1 MRGTVDDLLSPHPLE
16 RALPG
21 MFQGDDFTCRFVS
34 AFDVVVAPVF
44 STLDNLAA
52 YLDPDTAPEDFLDW
66 LAGWFGL
73 DLDATWAM
81 DRRRAAV
88 RDIVELYRWR
98 GTARGLQAQLAL
110 QLGADT
116 EVDVDDGGGV
126 SWSPVPGSD
135 LPGAASEQVVV
146 RVRVADPGT
155 VDLGRVE
162 AMVRAVTPA
171 HLVAVVEL
179 SPLVWTAPPTTKG
192 GGGGGKTKRAPK
204 AATDDTDPTVV
215 TDEATAEAT
224 NEEETP

>member
-1 MRGTVDDLLSPHPLE
+1 MRGTVDDLRSPHPLE

-44 STLDNLAA
+44 NTLDNLAA
-52 YLDPDTAPEDFLDW
+52 YLDPDTAPGDFLDW

-98 GTARGLQAQLAL
+98 GTVRGVRAQLQL
-110 QLGADT
+110 QLGPGT
-116 EVDVDDGGGV
+116 EVDVEDRGGV
-126 SWSPVPGSD
+126 SWSPVPGSE
-135 LPGAASEQVVV
+135 LPGAASDEVVV
-146 RVRVADPGT
+146 RVRVADPT
-155 VDLGRVE
+155 AVDVGRVE

-171 HLVAVVEL
+171 HLATAVEV
-179 SPLVWTAPPTTKG
+179 SPLVWTAPPRATGATKATG
-192 GGGGGKTKRAPK
+192 APEGP
-204 AATDDTDPTVV
+204 AADGQEPGATV
-215 TDEATAEAT
+215 EA
-224 NEEETP
+224 NEEEAP